1 SLALGTL
8 QMVGAGYAEEARSAA
23 VPSLLP
29 LPGFGHND
37 VPAPS
42 FHAWNRFD
50 RVHGFV
56 VGSMTCLAVMA
67 AQSFART
74 GRGFPAGARGVR
86 VAGARG
92 VPAGGRAA
100 VGGGGV
106 GPVGAA
112 VGWWDSVVGAGRG

>member
-1 SLALGTL
+1 M
-8 QMVGAGYAEEARSAA
+8 QMVGAGYAEEARAAA

-50 RVHGFV
+50 RVRLFV
-56 VGSMTCLAVMA
+56 TGSLTCLAAMA

-74 GRGFPAGARGVR
+74 GRGFP
-86 VAGARG
+86 
-92 VPAGGRAA
+92 PALADFGEMVLETCPPVVERRS
-100 VGGGGV
+100 
-106 GPVGAA
+106 VGAELGRLA
-112 VGWWDSVVGAGRG
+112 ERLGAGIPG